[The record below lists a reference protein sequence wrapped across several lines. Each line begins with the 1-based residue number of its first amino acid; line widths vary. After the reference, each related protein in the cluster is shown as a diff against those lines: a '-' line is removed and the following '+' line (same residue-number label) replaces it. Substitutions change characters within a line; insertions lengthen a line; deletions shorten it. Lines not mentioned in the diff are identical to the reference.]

1 MRTLFALVLLLFVS
15 HKACCQE
22 IVDAKKLGLVGY
34 LTYVKEVSEY
44 KMTFLIKDPNYI
56 AMPDKAKQF
65 NSDYNLLKLSTDQLI
80 NQLSADMFNC
90 NRLKLYRRLD
100 KFLQH
105 QKALPRKYNHYELL
119 MNQIDGQ
126 LTALLVRKYT
136 GGALAG
142 PGLDVITG
150 MVTEVREIT
159 TSVRDFREKK
169 IQSIHGLTKELKM
182 TKLSEIVKPKEKDAK
197 E

>member
-1 MRTLFALVLLLFVS
+1 MKTLFTLVLFLSFCQ
-15 HKACCQE
+15 KPYCQE
-22 IVDAKKLGLVGY
+22 IVDAKELGLVGY

-44 KMTFLIKDPNYI
+44 KMTFLVEDPNYT
-56 AMPDKAKQF
+56 AMPDKAKLF

-80 NQLSADMFNC
+80 NQLSADLFNC

-100 KFLQH
+100 KYLQD
-105 QKALPRKYNHYELL
+105 QKALPKKYKHYELL
-119 MNQIDGQ
+119 LNQIDSQ

-142 PGLDVITG
+142 PGLDIITG

-159 TSVRDFREKK
+159 TSARDFREKK
-169 IQSIHGLTKELKM
+169 IQSIHSLMKELKM
-182 TKLSEIVKPKEKDAK
+182 TTLSEIKKSKEKDSK
-197 E
+197 D